1 MKNVA
6 KFAPQKRIRRNR
18 GGILVE
24 SAIYL
29 PLVMI
34 ILVILILIGLS
45 KMDIVLRSDRHR
57 EQDRQLV
64 RALTLDGQGRDVSYS
79 FAGSKIGMGAY
90 STSNVLCQNRL
101 TKEGLLLERVF
112 LKGIPFQ
119 QGDYSY
125 LSIFADSDN
134 GICHTNISQ
143 SGTYRAS
150 TTHKYQ
156 RKIQGFLSLMSGELS
171 GEFGYTEIGAFA
183 ADHAELERVAELMRN
198 SDAIKGNIGIDSYS
212 LKLKMQDEIVAK

>member
-6 KFAPQKRIRRNR
+6 KFDSQKRIRRNR

-45 KMDIVLRSDRHR
+45 KMDIVLRTDRHR

-64 RALTLDGQGRDVSYS
+64 RAMTLDGQGRDVSYS
-79 FAGSKIGMGAY
+79 FAGSTIGMK
-90 STSNVLCQNRL
+90 SSVSSDVLCRNRL
-101 TKEGLLLERVF
+101 TKEGLLMERVL
-112 LKGIPFQ
+112 LKGIPFL
-119 QGDYSY
+119 QGEYY
-125 LSIFADSDN
+125 YMSIFAESES
-134 GICHTNISQ
+134 GTCTTIITQ
-143 SGTYRAS
+143 SGTYRLS

-156 RKIQGFLSLMSGELS
+156 RKVQGFLALLTGESS
-171 GEFGYTEIGAFA
+171 GEFSYTEIGAFA
-183 ADHAELERVAELMRN
+183 ADHAELERIAELMRN
-198 SDAIKGNIGIDSYS
+198 SDAIEWNIGIDSYS
-212 LKLKMQDEIVAK
+212 LKLKMQEETAAK